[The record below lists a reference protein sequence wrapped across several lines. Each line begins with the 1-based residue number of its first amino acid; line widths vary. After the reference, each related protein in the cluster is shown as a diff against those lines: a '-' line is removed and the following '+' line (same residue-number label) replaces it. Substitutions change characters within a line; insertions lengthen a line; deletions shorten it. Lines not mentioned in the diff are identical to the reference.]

1 MIKLGDLI
9 ALSYSK
15 IAIMSCSFEIL
26 IIDANR
32 LDMSYLSEKL
42 LDSKIDRVESIDG
55 YIRVWLEED

>member
-15 IAIMSCSFEIL
+15 ITIMSCSFEIL
-26 IIDANR
+26 VIDTNR

-42 LDSKIDRVESIDG
+42 LDSKIDRVESRDG